1 LDYEDPLQRNGFELD
16 IRVFDGKFY
25 ATTKIRIEIEDINDS
40 APVIAGPKQTSI
52 LENVE
57 RKELVA
63 EFVATD
69 LDENDFIE

>member
-1 LDYEDPLQRNGFELD
+1 LDYEDPSQRNGFELD

-40 APVIAGPKQTSI
+40 APIITGPKQTSI